1 MTVVAVVGAQWG
13 DEGKGKIVDLLAA
26 KAEVIARFQGGNNAG
41 HTLVVN
47 GKKTIFHLIPSGIL
61 HPARTC
67 ILGHGMVIDPVV
79 LLQELERLT
88 QSGNLQG
95 TNLKISNRGQ
105 VILPHHKILDGM
117 REKGSKPVGTTL
129 RGIGP
134 TYEDKVG
141 RRGVRIADLL
151 NAERLEK
158 LISEAQEYH
167 RPNMEAH
174 GETVPSVEEVVSE
187 YAAMGK
193 RLERYVDD
201 VPAVMHKC
209 LKMGKHILLEGA
221 QGAMLDIDQ
230 GTYPYVTSSNTVA
243 GAAGTGLGIGPRDI
257 DSVVAV
263 TKAYTTRVG
272 GGPFPTEEDSDVGE
286 AIRTAGAEFGST
298 TGRPRRCGWLDAE
311 VLKRSLKMSSANS
324 MVITKLDVLTG
335 IDPIKV
341 GVGYQIN
348 RRKIDHFPY
357 DEFDLVEPI
366 YRGFPGWQEDI
377 TGARTLDDL
386 PPRAREYIDS
396 VSTLVDCPVG
406 MVSVGPDR
414 EETIIVQDPYKS

>member
-1 MTVVAVVGAQWG
+1 MTVVVVVGAQWG
-13 DEGKGKIVDLLAA
+13 DEGKGKIVDILAA
-26 KAEVIARFQGGNNAG
+26 DAEVIARFQGGNNAG

-79 LLQELERLT
+79 LLEELDRLA

-105 VILPHHKILDGM
+105 VILPHHKLLDGM

-151 NAERLEK
+151 DADRLEK
-158 LISEAQEYH
+158 LVSEAQTYH
-167 RPNMEAH
+167 RPNLEAH
-174 GETVPSVEEVVSE
+174 GETLPPVEEVVSD
-187 YAAMGK
+187 YFAMGK
-193 RLERYVDD
+193 RLERFIDD
-201 VPAVMHKC
+201 VPAIIHKC
-209 LKMGKHILLEGA
+209 LKIGKNILLEGA

-243 GAAGTGLGIGPRDI
+243 GAAGTGLGIGPRNI
-257 DSVVAV
+257 NSVVAI

-272 GGPFPTEEDSDVGE
+272 GGPFPTEEEGEVGE
-286 AIRTAGAEFGST
+286 TIRTAGAEFGST
-298 TGRPRRCGWLDAE
+298 TGRPRRCGWLDA
-311 VLKRSLKMSSANS
+311 VALNRALKLSSANS

-335 IDPIKV
+335 IDTIKV
-341 GVGYQIN
+341 CVGYQIN
-348 RRKIDHFPY
+348 RQKIDHFPF
-357 DEFDLVEPI
+357 DEFDVVEPI
-366 YRGFPGWQEDI
+366 YRGFPGWKEDI
-377 TGARTLDDL
+377 TGARTLEDL
-386 PPRAREYIDS
+386 PPQARDYLNSI
-396 VSTLVDCPVG
+396 STLVDCPVG

-414 EETIIVQDPYKS
+414 EQTIIVRDPFKD